1 MTTREQYAPGPAT
14 GARVEKDGD
23 KWTLVLVRELH
34 HAPEKVWR
42 ALTDPAEFRDWAPYD
57 ADKNLGKAGTQV
69 KLTTVGAPAPHVV
82 ETTVKRADAPKALEF
97 EWGGG
102 DLRWDLQPH
111 GKGTRLTLWAKIDR
125 RYVAM
130 GAAGW
135 HICLDVLEH
144 LLDGDPVGRMAGV
157 EVMKFNGWRRLNA
170 EYGKEFGV
178 EAPSWG

>member
-42 ALTDPAEFRDWAPYD
+42 ALTDPAELRDWAPYD

-157 EVMKFNGWRRLNA
+157 EVMKFNGWQRLNA